1 MNKLFTYFVLIFVFS
16 SFTTKKE
23 LFKTNYIKEIP
34 FNFDYGVPIIKASIN
49 NIEYNFLFD
58 TGMTTALSK
67 NIVKELNLKSISSA
81 MGSDV
86 NGNRQQESYVMVNEI
101 IVGGISFKEI
111 KTLSTDL
118 KSGFEIGCLNLDG
131 VIGNNLIKDA
141 IWEIDY
147 KKKVIRITDG
157 IDNFNIPENADVI
170 KFKTNAKK
178 GYYSPNIEIEINK
191 KKREGVKFDTGS
203 TLGINLPLAFYSSV
217 IDLNKSVEYY
227 GQASAA
233 LYGKGKNKTYLDS
246 KVEST
251 KIGNLQLQNQIV
263 TFDENYP
270 TVGNKLFENF
280 KIVINYDENK
290 IYMIKQKEYTN
301 TILENF
307 GFRTS
312 VVDQKAI
319 ISIIYKNSNAEKKGL
334 QLGDEIITVNDLNFP
349 ELISK
354 NACEFSF
361 NNPIKE
367 MDTINMLISRNGKEQ
382 TLQLE
387 KEILIN

>member
-1 MNKLFTYFVLIFVFS
+1 MNKLFSYLVLIFVIS

-23 LFKTNYIKEIP
+23 FFETNYVKEIP

-49 NIEYNFLFD
+49 GIEYNFLFD
-58 TGMTTALSK
+58 TGMPTVLSQS
-67 NIVKELNLKSISSA
+67 IVKKLNLKSISSI

-101 IVGGISFKEI
+101 IVGGISFKQV

-147 KKKVIRITDG
+147 EKKVIRLTDN
-157 IDNFNIPENADVI
+157 IVNFKIPDDADII
-170 KFKTNAKK
+170 KFKTNSKK
-178 GYYSPNIEIEINK
+178 GYYSPNIEIAINNK
-191 KKREGVKFDTGS
+191 SRKDVKFDTGS
-203 TLGINLPLAFYSSV
+203 NKGINLPFDYYSSV
-217 IDLNKSVEYY
+217 LDVNKSVEYY

-233 LYGKGKNKTYLDS
+233 IYGKGENKKYLDS
-246 KVEST
+246 KVEYT
-251 KIGNLQLQNQIV
+251 KIGDLQLQNQIV
-263 TFDENYP
+263 TFNENYP

-280 KIVINYDENK
+280 KIVISYDENK
-290 IYMIKQKEYTN
+290 IYMVKQKEFTN
-301 TILENF
+301 PILENF
-307 GFRTS
+307 GFQTA
-312 VVDQKAI
+312 VINEKAI
-319 ISIIYKNSNAEKKGL
+319 VSIIFKNSNAEKKGL
-334 QLGDEIITVNDLNFP
+334 QIGDEIIRVNDLNFP

-354 NACEFSF
+354 DACDFLL
-361 NNPIKE
+361 NNPIKK
-367 MDTINMLISRNGKEQ
+367 MNSINIIFSRNGNKQ